1 MRTFSFYIHSR
12 KSVTPSLI
20 FETAADETSVEM
32 IAVRALAES
41 PSRLLVE
48 VREEDRLLFTLDRLG
63 GLVRCPH
70 VQRQLWGA

>member
-12 KSVTPSLI
+12 ACVTPSLS

-41 PSRLLVE
+41 PRRLLIE

-63 GLVRCPH
+63 GLVRCPE
-70 VQRQLWGA
+70 RQLQRA